1 MPNDLETLDALNRD
15 YIRSVAES
23 DASWF
28 DKHLAADF
36 LNSGADGTLSSRAE
50 FIAMIARPSTVPD
63 LRCEDVRIRL
73 VGDVA
78 LIHARTV
85 YTKPDGQPG
94 HGRYTDIWARIEG
107 RWLCVS
113 ADVTRG

>member
-1 MPNDLETLDALNRD
+1 MTDRDVLEGLNRE
-15 YIRSVAES
+15 YIRSVAQS
-23 DASWF
+23 DAGWF

-36 LNSGADGTLSSRAE
+36 VNSGADGMLATRDQ
-50 FIAMIARPSTVPD
+50 FIAFISRPSTVPD
-63 LRCEDVRIRL
+63 VRCEDVVIRL
-73 VGDVA
+73 LGDVA

-85 YTKPDGQPG
+85 DTKPDGQPG
-94 HGRYTDIWARIEG
+94 RGRYTDIWARRDG